1 MQEGFCVSLAFESS
15 TLDSL
20 GYVTLHCGASGQPM
34 NSSPSLNG
42 TASSVRRVC

>member
-20 GYVTLHCGASGQPM
+20 GYVTLHAG
-34 NSSPSLNG
+34 SSPFAHK
-42 TASSVRRVC
+42 TVME